1 MIVDTHCH
9 YNLRPLFDDVQKL
22 WLKAKEDGIE
32 AVINVGTDLKTSQD
46 ALELASNHPEMYASI
61 GLHPGNFQKIFD
73 QNCSP
78 ENCSQEKITQL
89 VDEELENLAK
99 ILHEHK
105 SFNNFKLLAIG
116 EIGLDYYRLKNKGL
130 KREAVKETQKLAFES
145 QLKMA
150 RDNHLVA
157 IIHVRDQKDRLED
170 NAYYDTLEILKK
182 ISTQRAENKLK
193 FVLHCVSG
201 PQNYIDESIKL
212 GGYIGIGGNITYE
225 NAEDLRKIVN
235 STPKDRHLLE
245 TDAPYLVPRGCKG
258 DFCEP
263 RMIKTTA
270 KYLEQEMGL
279 NLDIIRDNTR
289 NLFGI

>member
-9 YNLRPLFDDVQKL
+9 YNLRPLSDNVQKF
-22 WLKAKEDGIE
+22 WQQAIDDGIE

-73 QNCSP
+73 QNCSH
-78 ENCSQEKITQL
+78 ETCSKEKIAQL
-89 VDEELENLAK
+89 VDEELKNLAK
-99 ILHEHK
+99 ILHEQK
-105 SFNNFKLLAIG
+105 SINNSKLLAIG

-130 KREAVKETQKLAFES
+130 KRQAVKEMQKLAFES

-170 NAYYDTLEILKK
+170 NAYYDVLETLKK
-182 ISTQRAENKLK
+182 VLAEDSKNILK

-201 PQNYIDESIKL
+201 PQDYIDEAIKL
-212 GGYIGIGGNITYE
+212 GGYIGIGGNVTYE
-225 NAEDLRKIVN
+225 NAQNLRKIVN

-263 RMIKTTA
+263 RMIITTA

>member
-9 YNLRPLFDDVQKL
+9 YNLSPLSDDVKKFWQE
-22 WLKAKEDGIE
+22 AKDDDIE
-32 AVINVGTDLKTSQD
+32 AAINVGTDLKTSQS
-46 ALELASNHPEMYASI
+46 ALSLATKYPEMYASI

-78 ENCSQEKITQL
+78 ENCSQEEIYQL
-89 VDEELENLAK
+89 VDKQIENFVK
-99 ILHEHK
+99 ILDDQISIK
-105 SFNNFKLLAIG
+105 NSKLLAIG
-116 EIGLDYYRLKNKGL
+116 EIGLDYFRLKNKGV
-130 KREAVKETQKLAFES
+130 KREAVEEMQKLAFES

-157 IIHVRDQKDRLED
+157 VIHVRDQKDRLEN

-182 ISTQRAENKLK
+182 VSTQRAENNLK

-201 PQNYIDESIKL
+201 PQDYIDEAVKL

-225 NAEDLRKIVN
+225 NAQDLRTIVN

-263 RMIKTTA
+263 KMIKTTGEF
-270 KYLEQEMGL
+270 LEQEMGL